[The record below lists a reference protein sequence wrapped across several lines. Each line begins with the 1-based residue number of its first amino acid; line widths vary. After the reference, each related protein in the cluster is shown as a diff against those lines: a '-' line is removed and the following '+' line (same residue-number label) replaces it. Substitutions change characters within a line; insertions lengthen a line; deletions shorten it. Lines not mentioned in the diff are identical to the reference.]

1 MQEIEFSH
9 IPINCIQ
16 IYSSKFRD
24 MLNGDIQKSINF
36 EREWK
41 PYGYTKIALCRAT
54 GTVYISRPNTVQKD
68 EIIWLISA
76 YGFLLCGN
84 GRTLTS
90 GESFA
95 RHIRLATNQ
104 DESRNRE
111 AARIAED
118 LDTVGRFETDYSG
131 TAVSFIHYIR

>member
-9 IPINCIQ
+9 IPVNCIQ
-16 IYSSKFRD
+16 IYSPKFRD
-24 MLNGDIQKSINF
+24 MPNDDVQKSINF

-41 PYGYTKIALCRAT
+41 PYGYTKTVLCRAT

-104 DESRNRE
+104 DEPRNRK
-111 AARIAED
+111 AATVAED

-131 TAVSFIHYIR
+131 TSVSFIHYIK